1 MTRLILALVAWLSL
15 VPVASASLAPRK
27 SSTRLDNYVPPA
39 KASRGAQTKAPEV
52 PASHQAQAAAQETTS
67 EFAVTEQTEVTLNGK
82 PCRYKDVPSHASILR
97 MELGADK
104 KTVRKIHFRT
114 RK

>member
-1 MTRLILALVAWLSL
+1 MPRLILALVAWLSL
-15 VPVASASLAPRK
+15 LAAAQASLSPRK

-39 KASRGAQTKAPEV
+39 KASKV
-52 PASHQAQAAAQETTS
+52 SPAKTSTLPARPQAAVQETPS
-67 EFAVTEQTEVTLNGK
+67 EFVVTEQTEVTLNGK
-82 PCRYKDVPSHASILR
+82 PCKYKDVPGHATILR